1 MEDLPLEIEE
11 KIEQLPILPFEINE
25 EFQELMFSDLFSD
38 IFNFYKENYLPDTLK
53 TKSEIY
59 QRISLYLNLTGQ
71 GDKFTEETDKLLW
84 RRPCPDIH
92 TFLADKFYMG
102 YNNSTLYPFWRE
114 KLEYMFRDSSP
125 VRKAIFSGCIG
136 SGKSTVARKAFVY
149 VLYRLLCLR
158 YPRSV
163 LNIDQDA
170 TIANVV
176 IATTLKQVYEVNIL
190 PFIKLMETMPCFQRV
205 MSQRSFEN
213 FNLEDPLCPIPFY
226 FEKSSGTI
234 HFPDN
239 IILTSGS
246 QPTHFTGMNVI
257 NSFCFTETTK
267 VYTSVGTITFASL
280 LTRFNR
286 KEKIYTYTI
295 DKNGNKEKS
304 LITDVKV
311 TGYKTDL
318 IRIYYED
325 DRYIECTPE
334 HPFVISN
341 PKENDKHV
349 IYENGIPY
357 KQAQYLTEEDE
368 IVSEKR
374 NKDLHTK
381 IKKIEKIHLDEPVP
395 VYDLTVENKNHNFAL
410 SLDDG
415 TIAFAH
421 NCDEINDYGSVESTI
436 ALLNTLDNRFSSRF
450 SNVDLVFQSV
460 VSSART
466 TNSALGEYVRHLPQN
481 DPSILKLNPMLWEV
495 KPDPDFKGDG
505 TTFPV
510 MVGNGSIPSK
520 IITDPGELKAIEE
533 SKYEPPAGCILIN
546 VPTIFRSKFEL
557 QLDQSIQDIAGITT
571 DDDNSVFRDTTQL
584 EDTRLNPEFVLEVN
598 IRDNT
603 NILDLLKQ
611 YDLFEMNLNNTW
623 QFKRAPKADRYG
635 HVDLAGGGSDG
646 QCDAAVCILHKE
658 YQYNEVT
665 KLKDIIYV
673 VDLLLAINAK
683 NKVDIKAIQNFLIDL
698 VVERNIPIHTI
709 TADQWQSLMFL
720 QTLEA
725 SGCFSKVDKLSVD
738 TKLEPY
744 TNLATMLEQGQV
756 KVGSCPK
763 LKKELEALI
772 LDKGKVTRTTE
783 LKDLADALVGA
794 VWNAQLNYT
803 DVPIYEYTKPE
814 LKARVLTYT
823 DYIDSSSEILLDL

>member
-257 NSFCFTETTK
+257 NSF
-267 VYTSVGTITFASL
+267 
-280 LTRFNR
+280 
-286 KEKIYTYTI
+286 
-295 DKNGNKEKS
+295 
-304 LITDVKV
+304 
-311 TGYKTDL
+311 
-318 IRIYYED
+318 
-325 DRYIECTPE
+325 
-334 HPFVISN
+334 
-341 PKENDKHV
+341 
-349 IYENGIPY
+349 
-357 KQAQYLTEEDE
+357 
-368 IVSEKR
+368 
-374 NKDLHTK
+374 
-381 IKKIEKIHLDEPVP
+381 
-395 VYDLTVENKNHNFAL
+395 
-410 SLDDG
+410 
-415 TIAFAH
+415 
-421 NCDEINDYGSVESTI
+421 CDEINDYGSVESTI

-823 DYIDSSSEILLDL
+823 DYIDSSSELLCDL

>member
-136 SGKSTVARKAFVY
+136 CLTDDTVIVTLNGEKTIKELLNNFENEWVLSYNTSNNSWEPDKIIDVFYTGNRDIYEIELDNGEKIKCTSNHKFLTRKNKWVSIDNGLTPGLSMIPHYKEINQAADYKIKSITYIGKEDVYDITTEKNHNFALKAGIVAHNSGKSTVARKAFVY

-213 FNLEDPLCPIPFY
+213 FNLEDPLCPIAFY

-239 IILTSGS
+239 IILTSAS

-267 VYTSVGTITFASL
+267 VYTNVGTTTFASL

-341 PKENDKHV
+341 PKENDKRV

-368 IVSEKR
+368 IVSEKHAFVYELIDNR
-374 NKDLHTK
+374 PDSAYFNKPFYIGISTHDNTLVKSHSVKFLRPYSHFTNKSLKNEANLIKKSIITK
-381 IKKIEKIHLDEPVP
+381 ILTAGLKPKINIIKENLTLQEAYTLEKELINKYGKRYDNSGILANISSGGEGIILTTPDIIKRKSENIKKTKAKIRAQKIAEKQQEWDTLISSISGRLAIMIVCLQYIDTARKRYQQGANSPHKKEVSRQNMIKYNKSEEHRKLTAYYNSIHPKVSSKESREKLSKSQKEAWRRKPIEEKRKASIRRSLTNAWNVLQKIEGNKINSKIFNAHRIPKTMHSRTDPRWETLVKKI
-395 VYDLTVENKNHNFAL
+395 
-410 SLDDG
+410 
-415 TIAFAH
+415 
-421 NCDEINDYGSVESTI
+421 GSVEKF
-436 ALLNTLDNRFSSRF
+436 LDMVNKKYGKRF
-450 SNVDLVFQSV
+450 
-460 VSSART
+460 
-466 TNSALGEYVRHLPQN
+466 
-481 DPSILKLNPMLWEV
+481 
-495 KPDPDFKGDG
+495 
-505 TTFPV
+505 
-510 MVGNGSIPSK
+510 
-520 IITDPGELKAIEE
+520 
-533 SKYEPPAGCILIN
+533 
-546 VPTIFRSKFEL
+546 
-557 QLDQSIQDIAGITT
+557 
-571 DDDNSVFRDTTQL
+571 
-584 EDTRLNPEFVLEVN
+584 
-598 IRDNT
+598 
-603 NILDLLKQ
+603 
-611 YDLFEMNLNNTW
+611 
-623 QFKRAPKADRYG
+623 
-635 HVDLAGGGSDG
+635 
-646 QCDAAVCILHKE
+646 
-658 YQYNEVT
+658 
-665 KLKDIIYV
+665 
-673 VDLLLAINAK
+673 
-683 NKVDIKAIQNFLIDL
+683 
-698 VVERNIPIHTI
+698 
-709 TADQWQSLMFL
+709 
-720 QTLEA
+720 
-725 SGCFSKVDKLSVD
+725 
-738 TKLEPY
+738 
-744 TNLATMLEQGQV
+744 
-756 KVGSCPK
+756 
-763 LKKELEALI
+763 
-772 LDKGKVTRTTE
+772 
-783 LKDLADALVGA
+783 
-794 VWNAQLNYT
+794 
-803 DVPIYEYTKPE
+803 IYE
-814 LKARVLTYT
+814 
-823 DYIDSSSEILLDL
+823 D

>member
-125 VRKAIFSGCIG
+125 IRKAIFSGCIG

-267 VYTSVGTITFASL
+267 VYTNVGTITFASL

-368 IVSEKR
+368 IVSEKHAFVYELIDNR
-374 NKDLHTK
+374 PDSAYFNKPFYIGISTHDNTLVKSHSVKFLRPYSHFTNKSLKNEANLIKKSIITK
-381 IKKIEKIHLDEPVP
+381 ILTAGLKPKINIIKENLTLQEAYTLEKELINKYGKRYDNSGILANISSGGEGIILTTPDIIKRKSENIKKTKAKIRAQKITEKQQEWDTLISSISGRLAIMIVCLQYIDAVRKRYQQGANSPHKKEVSRQNMIKYNKSEEHRKLTAYYNSIRPKVSSKESREKLSKSQKEAWRRKPIEEKREVSIGRSLTNAWNVLQKIEGNKINSKIFNAHRIPKTMHSRTDPRWETLVKKI
-395 VYDLTVENKNHNFAL
+395 
-410 SLDDG
+410 
-415 TIAFAH
+415 
-421 NCDEINDYGSVESTI
+421 GSVEKF
-436 ALLNTLDNRFSSRF
+436 LDMVNKKYGKRF
-450 SNVDLVFQSV
+450 
-460 VSSART
+460 
-466 TNSALGEYVRHLPQN
+466 
-481 DPSILKLNPMLWEV
+481 
-495 KPDPDFKGDG
+495 
-505 TTFPV
+505 
-510 MVGNGSIPSK
+510 
-520 IITDPGELKAIEE
+520 
-533 SKYEPPAGCILIN
+533 
-546 VPTIFRSKFEL
+546 
-557 QLDQSIQDIAGITT
+557 
-571 DDDNSVFRDTTQL
+571 
-584 EDTRLNPEFVLEVN
+584 
-598 IRDNT
+598 
-603 NILDLLKQ
+603 
-611 YDLFEMNLNNTW
+611 
-623 QFKRAPKADRYG
+623 
-635 HVDLAGGGSDG
+635 
-646 QCDAAVCILHKE
+646 
-658 YQYNEVT
+658 
-665 KLKDIIYV
+665 
-673 VDLLLAINAK
+673 
-683 NKVDIKAIQNFLIDL
+683 
-698 VVERNIPIHTI
+698 
-709 TADQWQSLMFL
+709 
-720 QTLEA
+720 
-725 SGCFSKVDKLSVD
+725 
-738 TKLEPY
+738 
-744 TNLATMLEQGQV
+744 
-756 KVGSCPK
+756 
-763 LKKELEALI
+763 
-772 LDKGKVTRTTE
+772 
-783 LKDLADALVGA
+783 
-794 VWNAQLNYT
+794 
-803 DVPIYEYTKPE
+803 IYE
-814 LKARVLTYT
+814 
-823 DYIDSSSEILLDL
+823 D